1 MDHMRKEDSSRLYRD
16 EFDLL
21 TIQTRQD
28 LLRSAAEENGMT
40 LKGFRRFERWGR
52 YSYTAV
58 YESDGSEFVFVPGD
72 TVSLGWEG
80 RWEDLDGRTRFMIE
94 RSVKE
99 HGGDPKAVLE
109 ALVLRTRSRTIPPML
124 VEVHPR
130 ISEGDASGCLSSVPD
145 PFSVPTS
152 DEWEYLCGGGGT
164 TLFQWGDGFDFG
176 MGLRHFPDQK
186 GPYTIEE
193 PNFFGIVI
201 ASDPFLTELVSD
213 DGPLFRGGDLGGN
226 IITGYGPVIGYLP
239 CSPHFK
245 PIATGPD
252 RKVPE
257 RFLVR
262 RIVRLD
268 VPSEDQAVSEV
279 MEQPDEGPEITEVV
293 PSPDTVFS
301 DDRPFPKDYVFC
313 RTIVDDPSVPDDFTV
328 RAQHVFRGLIH
339 WIPAGDWTYAELED
353 QLLHLLGGL
362 RRRAPRHLQ
371 SEPPASG
378 VPGP

>member
-124 VEVHPR
+124 VEVHPC

-239 CSPHFK
+239 CSPHF
-245 PIATGPD
+245 
-252 RKVPE
+252 
-257 RFLVR
+257 
-262 RIVRLD
+262 
-268 VPSEDQAVSEV
+268 
-279 MEQPDEGPEITEVV
+279 
-293 PSPDTVFS
+293 
-301 DDRPFPKDYVFC
+301 
-313 RTIVDDPSVPDDFTV
+313 
-328 RAQHVFRGLIH
+328 
-339 WIPAGDWTYAELED
+339 
-353 QLLHLLGGL
+353 
-362 RRRAPRHLQ
+362 
-371 SEPPASG
+371 
-378 VPGP
+378 